1 VREILSKIAEV
12 DYYVRWY
19 SSQHDLGIWPSR
31 RVGGTAEFEAIAEYQ
46 FGDNPRSINWS
57 ATARTGFLRILKNTR
72 LTETNLAVFLLV
84 DLSHSMDF
92 GTVRV
97 TKRRLAAEISAVL
110 AHAAWRFGDRVGFIG
125 YGSDVEVEWPLR
137 NPKEYR
143 LLIPQKILE
152 TKANGNEQAGLSP
165 ALLRLPA
172 KRSLVFLISD
182 FQEDFGEIEKA
193 LRSVAR
199 LHDLVSIVLWDP
211 REKILPA
218 KRCITVLKDLETGMK
233 RTVWLG
239 GTKTKGSF
247 QERVEARERRLKELF
262 QTLCMDALWI
272 HQETNYIKE
281 ISQLFLARRR
291 QTQ

>member
-1 VREILSKIAEV
+1 MKEILSKIAEV
-12 DYYVRWY
+12 DYFVRWY

-57 ATARTGFLRILKNTR
+57 ATARTGFFRILKNTR

-84 DLSHSMDF
+84 DLSPSMDF
-92 GTVRV
+92 GTLRV
-97 TKRRLAAEISAVL
+97 TKRRLAAELSAVL
-110 AHAAWRFGDRVGFIG
+110 AHAAWRCGDRVGFIG

-137 NPKEYR
+137 NPKDYR

-152 TKANGNEQAGLSP
+152 TKANGNGQASLSP

-193 LRSVAR
+193 LKPVAHR
-199 LHDLVSIVLWDP
+199 HDVVSIVLWDP
-211 REKILPA
+211 RERMFPT
-218 KRCITVLKDLETGMK
+218 KRYITVLKDLETGMM
-233 RTVWLG
+233 RAVWLG
-239 GTKTKGSF
+239 GTKRKASF
-247 QERVEARERRLKELF
+247 QERVEAREQALKELF

-272 HQETNYIKE
+272 HQETNFVKE
-281 ISQLFLARRR
+281 ISQLFMARRR
-291 QTQ
+291 PTR

>member
-1 VREILSKIAEV
+1 V
-12 DYYVRWY
+12 
-19 SSQHDLGIWPSR
+19 
-31 RVGGTAEFEAIAEYQ
+31 
-46 FGDNPRSINWS
+46 
-57 ATARTGFLRILKNTR
+57 
-72 LTETNLAVFLLV
+72 ETNLAVFLVV

-97 TKRRLAAEISAVL
+97 AKRRLAAEISAVL

-137 NPKEYR
+137 NPKDYR

-152 TKANGNEQAGLSP
+152 TKPNGDGQAGLSR

-182 FQEDFGEIEKA
+182 LQEDFGEVEKA
-193 LRSVAR
+193 LKSVAR
-199 LHDLVSIVLWDP
+199 LHDVVSIVLWDP
-211 REKILPA
+211 REKVLPE
-218 KRCITVLKDLETGMK
+218 KRCITVLKDLETGRR

-239 GTKTKGSF
+239 GAKRKAFF
-247 QERVEARERRLKELF
+247 QEKVEARDHRLKQLF
-262 QTLCMDALWI
+262 QNLHMDALWV
-272 HQETNYIKE
+272 HQETNYVKE

-291 QTQ
+291 PPR

>member
-31 RVGGTAEFEAIAEYQ
+31 WVGGSAEFEAIAEYQ

-57 ATARTGFLRILKNTR
+57 ATARTGFLRIFKNTR
-72 LTETNLAVFLLV
+72 LMETNLAVFLLV

-97 TKRRLAAEISAVL
+97 AKRRLAAEISAVL
-110 AHAAWRFGDRVGFIG
+110 AHAAWRCGDRVGFIG

-137 NPKEYR
+137 KAKDYR

-152 TKANGNEQAGLSP
+152 TKANGNGQAGLSP

-172 KRSLVFLISD
+172 KRCLVFLISD

-193 LRSVAR
+193 LKSVAR
-199 LHDLVSIVLWDP
+199 LHDVVSVVLWDP
-211 REKILPA
+211 REKMLPA
-218 KRCITVLKDLETGMK
+218 KRCITVLKDLETGIR

-239 GTKTKGSF
+239 GTKRKASF
-247 QERVEARERRLKELF
+247 QERVEAREHHLKELF
-262 QTLCMDALWI
+262 LSLHIDALWV
-272 HQETNYIKE
+272 HQETNYVKE

-291 QTQ
+291 PTQ

>member
-1 VREILSKIAEV
+1 MREILSKIAEV
-12 DYYVRWY
+12 DYFVRWY

-57 ATARTGFLRILKNTR
+57 ATARSGFLRLLKNTR

-84 DLSHSMDF
+84 DLSPSMDF

-97 TKRRLAAEISAVL
+97 TKRRLAAELSAVL
-110 AHAAWRFGDRVGFIG
+110 AHAAWRCSDRVGFIG

-137 NPKEYR
+137 NPKDYR

-152 TKANGNEQAGLSP
+152 TKANSNGQASMSP
-165 ALLRLPA
+165 ALLRLPP

-193 LRSVAR
+193 LKPVAH
-199 LHDLVSIVLWDP
+199 LHDVVSIVLWDP
-211 REKILPA
+211 REKILPG
-218 KRCITVLKDLETGMK
+218 KRTITVLKDLETGMR

-239 GTKTKGSF
+239 GTKRKASF
-247 QERVEARERRLKELF
+247 QERVEAREQALKELF
-262 QTLCMDALWI
+262 QNLCMDALWV
-272 HQETNYIKE
+272 HQETNYVKE
-281 ISQLFLARRR
+281 ISQLFMARRR
-291 QTQ
+291 PIR